1 MFKKLFLTLVF
12 SFSALF
18 LSSNIYAADCSG
30 KKVDGGAF
38 PMQFE
43 LSEYESL
50 AGCTMSFKEN
60 PNVAS
65 INATI
70 RGNGELGSVDS
81 RLPDEPLVISPYD
94 SIGSYGGTF
103 KMLSNATE
111 AGTSD
116 LLSTRHVNFVRF
128 SDDLQQIVPNIAKS
142 YEWNDDYT
150 QLTFVLR
157 KGHKWSDGAPFT
169 ADDVKFWYDHL
180 MMDSN
185 IREKPYGYLLVGGER
200 MTVDVVNAQTV
211 VFNLPAPKPGLTA
224 MFANSYCQGFA
235 PKHHLGQFHPDIN
248 SGADALAQAAGYEN
262 GYDVLKAYYGNSCW
276 TDTPSPLLATPDKVA
291 NLPSDVYP
299 SLESF
304 VTIEDTTEG
313 RKYAAN
319 PYFHM
324 VDTAG
329 NQLPYIDYQNER
341 YINENE
347 IRILKLVNGEVDYKA
362 QSLNLESVPQLM
374 DGSEAGQY
382 NVQIKPGV
390 GSAAFS
396 LNLTHP
402 DEAKRGLFRDLRFR
416 QAMSVAINRDEIND
430 VIHYGLGTPQQY
442 IGFSPRPDFVDA
454 KWSQHFAQYD
464 PELAKSLLD
473 ETGAVD
479 TNGDGFRE
487 LPNGDPLVLNIDFAT
502 QGIGGGEV
510 ELVARYWNEVGVKTN
525 FKEITPDE
533 YRSSQSANEL
543 DVGAWKKGMPLA
555 LIMGEGKL
563 FVPPYEDYF
572 AHRNAMLWSE
582 YIDSNGES
590 GVQPPGYAYEMIE
603 DIAAFQAAPIGSA
616 ENAALGEK
624 LVATMTGNLLFIG
637 TVAPPF
643 PVYHRNALG
652 NFTEFTTASYEYY
665 RTYPYL
671 PQQWYFSN

>member
-12 SFSALF
+12 SFSALI
-18 LSSNIYAADCSG
+18 LSSNTYAADCSG

-262 GYDVLKAYYGNSCW
+262 G
-276 TDTPSPLLATPDKVA
+276 
-291 NLPSDVYP
+291 
-299 SLESF
+299 
-304 VTIEDTTEG
+304 
-313 RKYAAN
+313 
-319 PYFHM
+319 
-324 VDTAG
+324 
-329 NQLPYIDYQNER
+329 
-341 YINENE
+341 
-347 IRILKLVNGEVDYKA
+347 
-362 QSLNLESVPQLM
+362 
-374 DGSEAGQY
+374 
-382 NVQIKPGV
+382 
-390 GSAAFS
+390 
-396 LNLTHP
+396 
-402 DEAKRGLFRDLRFR
+402 
-416 QAMSVAINRDEIND
+416 
-430 VIHYGLGTPQQY
+430 
-442 IGFSPRPDFVDA
+442 
-454 KWSQHFAQYD
+454 
-464 PELAKSLLD
+464 
-473 ETGAVD
+473 
-479 TNGDGFRE
+479 
-487 LPNGDPLVLNIDFAT
+487 
-502 QGIGGGEV
+502 
-510 ELVARYWNEVGVKTN
+510 
-525 FKEITPDE
+525 
-533 YRSSQSANEL
+533 
-543 DVGAWKKGMPLA
+543 
-555 LIMGEGKL
+555 
-563 FVPPYEDYF
+563 
-572 AHRNAMLWSE
+572 
-582 YIDSNGES
+582 
-590 GVQPPGYAYEMIE
+590 
-603 DIAAFQAAPIGSA
+603 
-616 ENAALGEK
+616 
-624 LVATMTGNLLFIG
+624 
-637 TVAPPF
+637 
-643 PVYHRNALG
+643 
-652 NFTEFTTASYEYY
+652 
-665 RTYPYL
+665 
-671 PQQWYFSN
+671 

>member
-1 MFKKLFLTLVF
+1 MVKKLFLTLVF
-12 SFSALF
+12 SFSAVVW
-18 LSSNIYAADCSG
+18 SSSSFAADCSG
-30 KKVDGGAF
+30 AKAAGGAF
-38 PMQFE
+38 PQQYE
-43 LSEYESL
+43 LSEYEGL
-50 AGCTMSFKEN
+50 AGCSMKFSEN
-60 PNVAS
+60 PNIAS

-70 RGNGELGSVDS
+70 RGNGEVGSVND
-81 RLPDEPLVISPYD
+81 RLPSEPLVIAPYD
-94 SIGSYGGTF
+94 SIGTYGGTF

-128 SDDLQQIVPNIAKS
+128 SDDLQIIVPNIAKS
-142 YEWNDDYT
+142 YEWNDDFT

-157 KGHKWSDGAPFT
+157 KGHKWSDGAAFT

-248 SGADALAQAAGYEN
+248 PGADALAQAAGYEN

-276 TDTPSPLLATPDKVA
+276 TDTPSPLLATPNKVA

-304 VTIEDTTEG
+304 ITIEDTTEG

-374 DGSEAGQY
+374 DGSEGGAY
-382 NVQIKPGV
+382 AVQIQPGV

-396 LNLTHP
+396 LNLTHQ

-416 QAMSVAINRDEIND
+416 QAMSVAINRDEINE
-430 VIHYGLGTPQQY
+430 VIHYGLGTPGQY
-442 IGFSPRPDFVDA
+442 IGFSPRPDFVDS
-454 KWSQHFAQYD
+454 KWVSHYAQYD
-464 PELAKSLLD
+464 PAMANSLLD
-473 ETGAVD
+473 QTGAVD

-487 LPNGDPLVLNIDFAT
+487 LPNGDPLIVNIDFAT

-510 ELVARYWNEVGVKTN
+510 ELVARYWNDVGVKTV
-525 FKEITPDE
+525 FKEVTPDE
-533 YRSSQSANEL
+533 YRSAQSSNNL
-543 DVGAWKKGMPLA
+543 DVGAWKKGMPSA

-572 AHRNAMLWSE
+572 AHTNAMLWAE
-582 YIDSNGES
+582 YIDTNGTS
-590 GVQPPGYAYEMIE
+590 GVKPPSYAMQMIK
-603 DIAAFQAAPIGSA
+603 DIAAFQSAPLGSA

-624 LVATMTGNLLFIG
+624 LVASMTSNMLFIG
-637 TVAPPF
+637 TVAAPF
-643 PVYHRNALG
+643 PVYHRNALK
-652 NFTEFTTASYEYY
+652 NFTQFTTASYEYY

-671 PQQWYFSN
+671 PQQWYLSE